1 MKTIILT
8 GFDIFGPYSFNPSKD
23 LVFYYNSKFIAGQE
37 QIIGAVLPCTYFGAF
52 KELAGIIDRENPYA
66 IISVGLSSSVKGVR
80 IETTFKNLMNGKY
93 PDADGYDPKNV
104 PIENGAPEALISTA
118 DNIHLLGLLYEKNIP
133 VEISTNADAYIC
145 NSLGYQ
151 TTQKIIDEHLP
162 IKNMFIHI
170 PWTDNY
176 RGEVESHPDKIFI
189 KKQKLHEAI
198 EILIKNI

>member
-23 LVFYYNSKFIAGQE
+23 LACYYNSKFITGQE
-37 QIIGAVLPCTYFGAF
+37 QIIGVVLPCTYFGAF
-52 KELAGIIDRENPYA
+52 ETLAGIIDWKNTYA
-66 IISVGLSSSVKGVR
+66 IIGVGLSSGAKGVR

-104 PIENGAPEALISTA
+104 PIKNGAAAALISTA

-133 VEISTNADAYIC
+133 VEISIDADSFVC

-151 TTQKIIDEHLP
+151 TTQKIIDENLP

-170 PWTDNY
+170 PWTDDY
-176 RGEVESHPDKIFI
+176 RGAVELHPDKIFI